1 MKKYTQNIGVYLII
15 IGTFTL
21 LLTRISTFSVH
32 NWMLLAGLLFIIL
45 GIVLHIRSIKKE
57 SRY

>member
-15 IGTFTL
+15 LGTFTL
-21 LLTRISTFSVH
+21 LLTRISTFSAH
-32 NWMLLAGLLFIIL
+32 NWMLLTGLLFIVL
-45 GIVLHIRSIKKE
+45 GILLHIRSIKKD